1 MEQGDI
7 IYYLVRS
14 KFQWAVCVALTT
26 HDASYLEILGGF
38 EGLHGVM
45 TDIAVTY
52 YGGSNLFIVSIMLNL
67 LFAMAKLLHFCVKT
81 AILTVFITNK

>member
-52 YGGSNLFIVSIMLNL
+52 YGGSNLFHCQYNVKFVVCDGKITPFLRKNRHLNSIYY
-67 LFAMAKLLHFCVKT
+67 
-81 AILTVFITNK
+81 

>member
-26 HDASYLEILGGF
+26 HDAGYLEILGGF
-38 EGLHGVM
+38 EGLHGV
-45 TDIAVTY
+45 
-52 YGGSNLFIVSIMLNL
+52 
-67 LFAMAKLLHFCVKT
+67 
-81 AILTVFITNK
+81 